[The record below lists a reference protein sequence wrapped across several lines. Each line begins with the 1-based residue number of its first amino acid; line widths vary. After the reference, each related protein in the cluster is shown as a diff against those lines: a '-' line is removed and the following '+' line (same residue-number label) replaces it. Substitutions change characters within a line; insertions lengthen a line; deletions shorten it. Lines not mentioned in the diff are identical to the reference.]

1 MTGKPTILAAAA
13 AILLGMAGMASVA
26 EARGV
31 VAGGPHAGTSR
42 GGVAP
47 THCSSGGPR
56 EAAIGGSATTPVSNA
71 TGNARC
77 LASALRNVAADGSV
91 SVGAPAEGR

>member
-13 AILLGMAGMASVA
+13 AILLGMAGMASVT

-42 GGVAP
+42 GGGCAYALQQWR
-47 THCSSGGPR
+47 TT
-56 EAAIGGSATTPVSNA
+56 GSRYWRKRYHACVK
-71 TGNARC
+71 RD
-77 LASALRNVAADGSV
+77 R
-91 SVGAPAEGR
+91 